1 MLVCV
6 NGAHTLYEGFT
17 RLDCEQS
24 LFYSKFR
31 EKERKKQRNTVQ
43 VSSRERASV
52 TIKPAIKRSF
62 F

>member
-31 EKERKKQRNTVQ
+31 EEERKEQRNTV
-43 VSSRERASV
+43 
-52 TIKPAIKRSF
+52 
-62 F
+62 

>member
-6 NGAHTLYEGFT
+6 NGADILYEDFP

-31 EKERKKQRNTVQ
+31 EEERKKQRNTSEQ
-43 VSSRERASV
+43 S
-52 TIKPAIKRSF
+52 
-62 F
+62 